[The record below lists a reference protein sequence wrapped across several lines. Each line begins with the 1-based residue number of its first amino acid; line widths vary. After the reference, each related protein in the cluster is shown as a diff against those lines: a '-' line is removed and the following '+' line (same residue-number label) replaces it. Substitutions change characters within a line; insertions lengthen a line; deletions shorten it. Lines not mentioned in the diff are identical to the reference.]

1 MSPPVP
7 VRIGLHPQPSGV
19 VNPGIAACNP
29 RRKDPLPISSIISLR
44 GFVPAIASSLL
55 PSSKL
60 RTRICE
66 NGILSPP
73 LVLIPRVTW
82 FFQLSSTLC
91 HLQALGKKLS
101 PLSILSVISLISGAF
116 SPAIMF

>member
-7 VRIGLHPQPSGV
+7 VNIGLQPQPNGV

-29 RRKDPLPISSIISLR
+29 LRKLPLPISSIINLL
-44 GFVPAIASSLL
+44 GLVPAIASSLL

-60 RTRICE
+60 RMRICE

-73 LVLIPRVTW
+73 LVLIPNVT
-82 FFQLSSTLC
+82 
-91 HLQALGKKLS
+91 
-101 PLSILSVISLISGAF
+101 
-116 SPAIMF
+116 